1 MQKALFTTLIL
12 LITLSSFSQ
21 ENKGPAEPTTYPDKT
36 IHRITFGS
44 CADQNKKQP
53 ILYQAAGTK
62 PDLFIYL
69 GDNIYGDTE
78 DMQVLKDKYAKLAEK
93 IEFKT
98 LNKHTQVLAIWDDHD
113 YGVNDGGR
121 EYPKKAESKEIF
133 LDFWKEPK
141 VSQRREHEGIYHS
154 ILFGQGDRVVQ
165 VILLDTRTFRDRL
178 TFRDKNDKAHKND
191 YIPNESTDSTFLG
204 EQQWKWL
211 EEQFKVKA
219 NIRII
224 ASSNQFCHEY
234 NGYESWTNVPHEQQR
249 MIDLIKKTRA
259 NDVIFLSGDVHWG
272 EISKLPVEDGY
283 PIYDVT
289 SSGITQEWGST
300 EPNKYRVG
308 EVVREN
314 NFGQID
320 IDWLLETI
328 EMKLVNVKGEVVESH
343 SVKFH
348 EIMFPN

>member
-1 MQKALFTTLIL
+1 MRKVYFTALAILIAF
-12 LITLSSFSQ
+12 SGFSQ
-21 ENKGPAEPTTYPDKT
+21 DDEPAPPTTYPGKT
-36 IHRITFGS
+36 IKRITFGS

-53 ILYQAAGTK
+53 ILYQAAGVR

-78 DMQVLKDKYAKLAEK
+78 DMKVLKEKYAKLGEK
-93 IEFKT
+93 TEFKT
-98 LNKHTQVLAIWDDHD
+98 LNKATQVLAVWDDHD
-113 YGVNDGGR
+113 YGINDGGR

-133 LDFWKEPK
+133 LDFWKEPE

-154 ILFGQGDRVVQ
+154 MLFGQGDRLVQ
-165 VILLDTRTFRDRL
+165 VILLDTRTFRDKL
-178 TFRDKNDKAHKND
+178 IFCDKEDRDYKND
-191 YIPNESTDSTFLG
+191 YMPNPSPDSTFLG
-204 EQQWKWL
+204 EQQWQWL
-211 EEQFKVKA
+211 EEQFKIRA

-224 ASSNQFCHEY
+224 ASSNQFSHEY
-234 NGYESWTNVPHEQQR
+234 NGYESWTNVPHEQQK
-249 MIDLIKKTRA
+249 MIDLIKKTKA
-259 NDVIFLSGDVHWG
+259 NNVIFISGDVHWG
-272 EISKLPVEDGY
+272 EISKLPVEGGY

-308 EVVREN
+308 QVIREN

-328 EMKLVNVKGEVVESH
+328 EMKLVNVKGEVVASH
-343 SVKFH
+343 STKFH
-348 EIMFPN
+348 EIMFKD